1 MSLPTTT
8 TTVAGYLLRR
18 LTQAGVRSVFG
29 VPGDDNLTLLDA
41 IADHQE
47 MTWIGTATE
56 QGAGYAADGYARLRG
71 LGAIV
76 TASGAGELSALNA
89 VAGSDAES
97 VPVVHVVGTPALA
110 ARRGDRSGDDH
121 LRFARMAAVV
131 TAAQADLRPETAAA
145 EIDRVLSVALRTRR
159 PVYLA
164 IPADVTPAPVP
175 VPGPP
180 LPAPWPVSD
189 TDAAVLSAFAGQ
201 ARRLR
206 VGAASTAPLA
216 IPASV
221 PVEPLS
227 QASLWAGVQDF
238 LLPGDVVV
246 AGRGTAFYGAAG
258 LSLPAGARLISQPL
272 WASAGWALPATL
284 GASLAAPDRRV
295 VLITGDGALQ
305 QTAGELG
312 VLLAQGLAPVI
323 VVLNNAGYA
332 IERTAHRPA
341 AAYHGIP
348 AWDWT
353 TLPSVLAAGSP
364 SVAMR
369 VMSSRQLAA
378 AFRAA
383 GDAGRPVLIDAV
395 LGADD
400 APPLLQDLARAT
412 AAASR

>member
-1 MSLPTTT
+1 MSLPATTT

-18 LTQAGVRSVFG
+18 LTEAGVRSVFG
-29 VPGDDNLTLLDA
+29 VPGDDNLSLLDA
-41 IADHQE
+41 IAGHQE

-56 QGAGYAADGYARLRG
+56 QGAGCAADGYARLRG

-76 TASGAGELSALNA
+76 TAFGAGELSALNA
-89 VAGSDAES
+89 AAGSDAES
-97 VPVVHVVGTPALA
+97 VPLVHVVGTPALA
-110 ARRGDRSGDDH
+110 SRRAGDDY
-121 LRFARMAAVV
+121 LRFARMAAEV
-131 TAAQADLRPETAAA
+131 TAAQADLRPATAAA
-145 EIDRVLSVALRTRR
+145 EIDRVLAVALRTRR

-341 AAYHGIP
+341 AAYPGFP